1 MLKAI
6 DGVQSVKVSLEPG
19 EAVVEFAPGRVDPA
33 HLRSAI
39 EDAGYEV
46 ARYGTRHRGHGP
58 RPQADREALLK
69 RLNRI
74 AGQVRGVAGMVEEE
88 RYCVDVLTQIAAIR
102 SALDAVAM
110 QLLEDHAHGCVQEAM
125 RAGRGEQAVDEF
137 MTVVKRLSR

>member
-1 MLKAI
+1 MKSPAR
-6 DGVQSVKVSLEPG
+6 DRGT
-19 EAVVEFAPGRVDPA
+19 EATPHGR
-33 HLRSAI
+33 
-39 EDAGYEV
+39 
-46 ARYGTRHRGHGP
+46 
-58 RPQADREALLK
+58 QADSQALLK

>member
-1 MLKAI
+1 M
-6 DGVQSVKVSLEPG
+6 S
-19 EAVVEFAPGRVDPA
+19 
-33 HLRSAI
+33 RSMSR
-39 EDAGYEV
+39 E
-46 ARYGTRHRGHGP
+46 HKS
-58 RPQADREALLK
+58 DRQALLK

-110 QLLEDHAHGCVQEAM
+110 QLLEDYAHGCVQEAM